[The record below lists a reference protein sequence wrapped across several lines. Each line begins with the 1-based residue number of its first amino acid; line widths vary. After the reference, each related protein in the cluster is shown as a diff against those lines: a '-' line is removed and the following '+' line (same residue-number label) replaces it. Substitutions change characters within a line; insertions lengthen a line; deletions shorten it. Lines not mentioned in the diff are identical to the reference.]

1 MAYAAIS
8 KPSLHFNTKLYTGTG
23 STQNITG
30 VEFQP
35 DLVWIKKRNNADDH
49 SLVDAVRGVTKYL
62 QSNSNVTEQT
72 YAGNVS
78 AFGTDGFTVGDGNN
92 VNQNTHT
99 FASWNWKAGGSTS
112 SNSDGSVTSTV
123 SVNSTAGFS
132 ISKYTGTGS
141 NLTFGHGLGA
151 IPDWFMI
158 KNLTVNQAWRVYHQK
173 MTVSDPYSKRMVLS
187 ETGSDNSSALG
198 LSADPTAS
206 LIQIDNSTGC
216 TNANNENFICYA
228 WVEKKGF
235 SKFGSYTGN
244 GNSDGQFVYTG
255 FKPAWIMVKVTN
267 DADNWHMIDDKRD
280 SFNTMDSH
288 LYANLNNAEYTS
300 SSYNFDMLSNG
311 FKPRSTNNAFNASG
325 KPYIYMAFA
334 AEPLVA
340 NVGTN
345 GIPATAR

>member
-235 SKFGSYTGN
+235 SRFGNYTGN
-244 GNSDGQFVYTG
+244 GSADGTFVYTG
-255 FKPAWIMVKVTN
+255 FKPAWLMTKVQN
-267 DADNWHMIDDKRD
+267 AADNWAIWDNKRGTTNVNNNILRADTTGAETPNSAYAID
-280 SFNTMDSH
+280 F
-288 LYANLNNAEYTS
+288 LA
-300 SSYNFDMLSNG
+300 NG
-311 FKPRSTNNAFNASG
+311 FKFRGTDTKINGNGS
-325 KPYIYMAFA
+325 PYIFMAFA
-334 AEPLVA
+334 EEPLVA
-340 NVGTN
+340 NVGQS
-345 GIPATAR
+345 IPATAR